1 MIGETYFITLQL
13 KHEHQSYCVDHADL
27 FIDAVEAAV
36 SQYKLYLH
44 ALCLL
49 PNHIHVAA
57 TSAHNASTPDES
69 WREICAAFAE
79 GLAERSGVRD
89 LLQVT
94 RLSIWQ
100 QEIKIHRIRSR
111 RELSEI
117 RYRIYQDPVRH
128 GLVASADDWLY
139 SNLRGDDA
147 PVRPV
152 GYKSTRASSQSRVL
166 LNQAAR

>member
-1 MIGETYFITLQL
+1 MMGETHFITLQL
-13 KHEHQSYCVDHADL
+13 KHNYQSYCVDHADL
-27 FIDAVEAAV
+27 FIEALEAAV
-36 SQYKLYLH
+36 RQHKLYLH

-57 TSAHNASTPDES
+57 TLAHNALNSGEL
-69 WREICAAFAE
+69 WREICAVFAE

-89 LLQVT
+89 RLQVT

-100 QEIKIHRIRSR
+100 REIKIHRIRSR

-128 GLVASADDWLY
+128 GLVSNADDWLY
-139 SNLRGDDA
+139 SNLRGDRV
-147 PVRPV
+147 PSRPL
-152 GYKSTRASSQSRVL
+152 GYKGTRTSSQARVPVHH
-166 LNQAAR
+166 AAR

>member
-1 MIGETYFITLQL
+1 MTEETYFITLQL
-13 KHEHQSYCVDHADL
+13 KHEYQSYCVDHADL
-27 FIDAVEAAV
+27 FIDAVGAAV
-36 SQYKLYLH
+36 SQNKLYLH

-49 PNHIHVAA
+49 PNHVHVAA
-57 TSAHNASTPDES
+57 TCAHNASNPDQL

-89 LLQVT
+89 RLQVT
-94 RLSIWQ
+94 RLAIWQ
-100 QEIKIHRIRSR
+100 REIKIHRIRSR

-139 SNLRGDDA
+139 SNLRGEDA
-147 PVRPV
+147 PARPV
-152 GYKSTRASSQSRVL
+152 GYEGTRPQHRVRVPM
-166 LNQAAR
+166 NHAAR